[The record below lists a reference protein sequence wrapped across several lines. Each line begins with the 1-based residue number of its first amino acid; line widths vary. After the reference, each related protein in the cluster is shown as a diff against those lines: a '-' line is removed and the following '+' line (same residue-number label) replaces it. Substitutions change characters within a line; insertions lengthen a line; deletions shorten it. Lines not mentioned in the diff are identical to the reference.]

1 MILFEDQT
9 ATFRRV
15 GVLTV
20 EIAVTPAGQVGLAA
34 LRSDAAV
41 QRARAATGSAA

>member
-9 ATFRRV
+9 VCFRQD

-20 EIAVTPAGQVGLAA
+20 EIAVTPAGLAA
-34 LRSDAAV
+34 LPFAAAG
-41 QRARAATGSAA
+41 QQALAAAGEAA